1 MRRVLMTTALVAG
14 VLWLP
19 GTAEANGGAYF
30 ELDRTY
36 YVHGEPGRAEYY
48 AAIPEKHQGLL
59 EQGPFY
65 GFLLPTRVALKEGK
79 PIPAQAA
86 RVGTFTIE
94 NAKRDTFRFRLD
106 FTTPTLATGAYQL
119 RLCNDPCTLTGFR
132 EAVYG
137 YVTIA
142 ATATE
147 VELLRQEQDLRSQL
161 GRVKRELKKS
171 DEASTEANR
180 ALEAVTA
187 SRATLAAE
195 VTKLRAQVTELEA
208 EPAPT
213 PPTIDPWAAVLIALA
228 IGLLAVVLMRR
239 RPARLP
245 RVEAAAAPDG
255 SVNGHGPASAAGD
268 APTRTRSARAEARR

>member
-30 ELDRTY
+30 DLDRTY
-36 YVHGEPGRAEYY
+36 YVHGEPGTAEYY

-86 RVGTFTIE
+86 RVGTFTVE
-94 NAKRDTFRFRLD
+94 HEKKDTFGFRLD
-106 FTTPTLATGAYQL
+106 FTTPTLETGDYQL

-132 EAVYG
+132 EPVYG

-161 GRVKRELKKS
+161 DRVKRELKRS
-171 DEASTEANR
+171 DLALTEADR
-180 ALEAVTA
+180 AVEAVTA
-187 SRATLAAE
+187 SRATLGAE
-195 VTKLRAQVTELEA
+195 VTKLRAQVTELEAELEA

-228 IGLLAVVLMRR
+228 IG
-239 RPARLP
+239 
-245 RVEAAAAPDG
+245 
-255 SVNGHGPASAAGD
+255 
-268 APTRTRSARAEARR
+268 